1 MHGEWD
7 WNKYHTA
14 IKKGGEGSGRGP
26 SGAHVYQMCR
36 KKKAKALPSCLP
48 QACGKFSLVDTQI
61 PLTKWLGADGTDSVL
76 IASSFVLPE
85 NVSSDFTVYL
95 KLF

>member
-1 MHGEWD
+1 
-7 WNKYHTA
+7 
-14 IKKGGEGSGRGP
+14 
-26 SGAHVYQMCR
+26 MCR
-36 KKKAKALPSCLP
+36 KKAKALPLLVCP
-48 QACGKFSLVDTQI
+48 KHVENSLVDTQI

-85 NVSSDFTVYL
+85 NVSSDFTFYL

>member
-1 MHGEWD
+1 
-7 WNKYHTA
+7 
-14 IKKGGEGSGRGP
+14 
-26 SGAHVYQMCR
+26 MCR